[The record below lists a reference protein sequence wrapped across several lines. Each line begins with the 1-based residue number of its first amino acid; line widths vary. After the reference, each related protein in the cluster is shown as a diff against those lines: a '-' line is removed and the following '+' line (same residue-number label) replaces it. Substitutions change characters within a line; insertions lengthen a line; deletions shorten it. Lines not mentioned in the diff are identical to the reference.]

1 MLTGSA
7 ARSRSG
13 NAANAVAASAPPAL
27 LMRKSLRHCRCC
39 DVRPRPF
46 FIVTSHGV
54 KARALRREPRQ
65 KLFRQATSRSFCPV
79 AIGAGRLYTKLYV
92 RLQTARFCLNQAPRR
107 QARWRR
113 SAAAGFSS
121 SPMTRALRKK
131 PALRGATVP
140 AKRRLRK
147 VAVKRGARGP
157 AIAELIATRL
167 EEDIVLGRRHPRERL
182 IEQDLCQQ
190 FNTHRADVRLAFF
203 ELEKKGIIQR
213 IPNRGAMV
221 RDLSPQEV
229 TELYAVREELEVMAV
244 RILPF
249 PVARG
254 EIDKLDEIQRKYS
267 AAIDSGDLLDVF
279 YGNLHFHRT
288 LYELCGNLCLIETI
302 EQLAQKVYGIRS
314 YANAY
319 PDALDR
325 ARRDHVAMIAAL
337 RTSNRD
343 ALIALTRRH
352 LEPSPEAYIRAYQR
366 RFGDVSPAPR
376 QS

>member
-1 MLTGSA
+1 
-7 ARSRSG
+7 
-13 NAANAVAASAPPAL
+13 
-27 LMRKSLRHCRCC
+27 
-39 DVRPRPF
+39 
-46 FIVTSHGV
+46 
-54 KARALRREPRQ
+54 
-65 KLFRQATSRSFCPV
+65 
-79 AIGAGRLYTKLYV
+79 
-92 RLQTARFCLNQAPRR
+92 
-107 QARWRR
+107 
-113 SAAAGFSS
+113 
-121 SPMTRALRKK
+121 MTVHRTLRKR
-131 PALRGATVP
+131 PAQRGATAP

-147 VAVKRGARGP
+147 VAAKRGARGP

-182 IEQDLCQQ
+182 IEQDLCGQ

-203 ELEKKGIIQR
+203 ELEKKGIIER

-229 TELYAVREELEVMAV
+229 MQIYAVREELEVMAV

-249 PVARG
+249 PVARSD
-254 EIDKLDEIQRKYS
+254 IDKLDETQRKYS
-267 AAIDSGDLLDVF
+267 AAIDSGGLLNVF

-288 LYELCGNLCLIETI
+288 LYELCGNTCLIETI

-325 ARRDHVAMIAAL
+325 ARRDHLAMIAAL

-352 LEPSPEAYIRAYQR
+352 LEPSPKAYIRAYQR
-366 RFGDVSPAPR
+366 RFGDVSPAPC